1 MRKPTRQE
9 MAAEFRA
16 RAKAHREARLKEAAA
31 LADIRT
37 GNLESIFGR
46 IVLPGE
52 HPSTAPVGS
61 QENIFGVEESQV
73 LTRRWGTGDDV
84 GRPWRC
90 RWGLMRLAFGLG
102 LLLAALTAS
111 SLVAWRFGFDPALG
125 TPLVWHLY
133 SPLAVLA
140 WARSWGLDQAYRPQF
155 LSALTLPL
163 LPMMLPFAVL
173 WLRELYGPM
182 RTPERDADEGLGR
195 PADLLK
201 AGHVGRRP
209 PGVVI
214 GRDRKGVIRDQG
226 DGHVLIMG
234 ATRSGKGRG
243 HVVPTLLSHPGSV
256 LAFDPKGELAAI
268 AGRRRALLG
277 PLFVIDPTQRWSAG
291 FNPLLELDDGE
302 RLHGDCRMAA
312 DLLMAGGGT
321 SHERFWEEAAGNL
334 AFALLVHVRQSA
346 EPTLAHLW
354 RLAAGLEAGRYP
366 ASGDPF
372 VAPVLEGLRRLD
384 QRIRGS
390 ILTTLTTR
398 LAFLGDPVA
407 PGGHQH
413 QQLPRR

>member
-1 MRKPTRQE
+1 
-9 MAAEFRA
+9 
-16 RAKAHREARLKEAAA
+16 
-31 LADIRT
+31 
-37 GNLESIFGR
+37 
-46 IVLPGE
+46 
-52 HPSTAPVGS
+52 
-61 QENIFGVEESQV
+61 
-73 LTRRWGTGDDV
+73 
-84 GRPWRC
+84 
-90 RWGLMRLAFGLG
+90 
-102 LLLAALTAS
+102 
-111 SLVAWRFGFDPALG
+111 
-125 TPLVWHLY
+125 
-133 SPLAVLA
+133 
-140 WARSWGLDQAYRPQF
+140 
-155 LSALTLPL
+155 
-163 LPMMLPFAVL
+163 
-173 WLRELYGPM
+173 
-182 RTPERDADEGLGR
+182 
-195 PADLLK
+195 
-201 AGHVGRRP
+201 
-209 PGVVI
+209 
-214 GRDRKGVIRDQG
+214 
-226 DGHVLIMG
+226 MG

-312 DLLMAGGGT
+312 DLLMAGGGN

-398 LAFLGDPVA
+398 LAFLGDPVLQA
-407 PGGHQH
+407 ATSTSSFRAGDLQRGPAPAHRAALDPGGAR
-413 QQLPRR
+413 LPPAPVRAPRAAVPAQSPAP